1 MTKSPQEF
9 FSRANAE
16 AHCRALIQRIRAA
29 HLAGKRKK
37 ADYLSGVY
45 LRSLDARY
53 LATLRGN
60 AALKKNRRVATE
72 KLLPIAQSLN
82 AWAGTQEKVILR
94 LKPKENGD
102 ARKLMDYGIEN
113 RALQYLVRPL
123 IGAQFNLHPHQ
134 YGTRAGRDAAI
145 KRVAT
150 FLEQGYVW
158 AIETDIKDCYP
169 SFYGEKLS
177 NFLPIPK
184 KVTENVVC
192 SVFYNLSLGHNSTFG
207 PADGP
212 EEDKI
217 LIGTLFADAQ
227 LGIPQGSAT
236 SALILDYVLAPVFHQ
251 LPKHGEIVG
260 YADNILV
267 MGKSEDD
274 AVSMTLALWT
284 ALEANPAGH
293 FRPKEPKASEPGDP
307 TDFLGYRLTLIDGSV
322 RIEPTPKNLEKFYAM
337 LSHELSKIVNTSSA
351 ILRARR
357 VKKLRRRVYSW
368 TAAFK
373 LWDGAQEHAKVSLA
387 KIAKAS

>member
-1 MTKSPQEF
+1 MTSLEKF
-9 FSRANAE
+9 FSPASAE
-16 AHCRALIQRIRAA
+16 AHCHALIQRIRAA

-37 ADYLSGVY
+37 ADYLSGIY
-45 LRSLDARY
+45 LRSLNARY
-53 LATLRGN
+53 LASLRGN
-60 AALKKNRRVATE
+60 AALKKNRRVPNE
-72 KLLPIAQSLN
+72 KLLPIAQSLD
-82 AWAGTQEKVILR
+82 AWSGTQEKVILR
-94 LKPKENGD
+94 LKPKDNGD

-123 IGAQFNLHPHQ
+123 IGARSNLHPHQ
-134 YGTRAGRDAAI
+134 YGTRGGSHAAI

-150 FLEQGYVW
+150 LLEQGYVW

-177 NFLPIPK
+177 NFLPMPK

-192 SVFYNLSLGHNSTFG
+192 SASLNLTLDHHSTFG
-207 PADGP
+207 PADSP

-236 SALILDYVLAPVFHQ
+236 SALVLDYVLAPVFHQ
-251 LPKHGEIVG
+251 LPKLGEIVG

-267 MGKSEDD
+267 MGKSEVD
-274 AVSMTLALWT
+274 AVSMTLALWA

-293 FRPKEPKASEPGDP
+293 FRPKHAKAFEPGDP
-307 TDFLGYRLTLIDGSV
+307 TDFLGYRLTLIDGLV
-322 RIEPTPKNLEKFYAM
+322 RIEPTPKNLEKFQAM
-337 LSHELSKIVNTSSA
+337 LSKGLSKIAQTSSPN
-351 ILRARR
+351 LRAQR
-357 VKKLRRRVYSW
+357 VKKLRRRVYAW

>member
-1 MTKSPQEF
+1 MSSKEF
-9 FSRANAE
+9 ISRAKAE
-16 AHCRALIQRIRAA
+16 AHYRGFIQRIRAA
-29 HLAGKRKK
+29 NLAGQHKK
-37 ADYLSGVY
+37 ADYHSAEY

-53 LATLRGN
+53 LATLRAN

-72 KLLPIAQSLN
+72 KLLPIAQSLD
-82 AWAGTQEKVILR
+82 AWSGTQEEVILR

-113 RALQYLVRPL
+113 RALQHLVRPL
-123 IGAQFNLHPHQ
+123 IGARSNLHPHQ
-134 YGTRAGRDAAI
+134 YGTRGSHAAI
-145 KRVAT
+145 KRVAAL
-150 FLEQGYVW
+150 LEQGYIW

-169 SFYGEKLS
+169 SFYGEKLF

-192 SVFYNLSLGHNSTFG
+192 SASLNLSLGHHSCFG
-207 PADGP
+207 PVDSP

-236 SALILDYVLAPVFHQ
+236 SALVLDYVLAPVFHQ
-251 LPKHGEIVG
+251 LPKPGEIVG
-260 YADNILV
+260 YMDNFLV

-293 FRPKEPKASEPGDP
+293 FRPKHAKIFEPGDP
-307 TDFLGYRLTLIDGSV
+307 TDFLGYRLALIDGLV
-322 RIEPTPKNLEKFYAM
+322 RIEPTPKNLEKFQAL
-337 LSHELSKIVNTSSA
+337 LSHGLSKIAQTSSPT
-351 ILRARR
+351 LRMQR
-357 VKKLRRRVYSW
+357 VKKLRRRVHSW
-368 TAAFK
+368 TGAFK
-373 LWDGAQEHAKVSLA
+373 FWDGAHEHEKTSLA
-387 KIAKAS
+387 KIDKAS